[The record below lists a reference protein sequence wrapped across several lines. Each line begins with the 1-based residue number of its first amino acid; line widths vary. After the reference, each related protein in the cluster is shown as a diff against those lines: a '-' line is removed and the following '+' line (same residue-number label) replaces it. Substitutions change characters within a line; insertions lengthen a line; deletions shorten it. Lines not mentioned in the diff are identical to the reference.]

1 MPEPSA
7 EPGEE
12 IIRSLATDERR
23 EMVPP
28 DAASLQIAAVEAGPE
43 IAGAA
48 AGRKRLGIGAWL
60 AAIWLILVIGS
71 AIAAPILPIPDPK
84 RDSTLPELSS
94 DGSLSVIAAAPSL
107 DHPFGLDAS
116 GLDVFSRTIWGGRAS
131 LIIGFVSIGLG
142 FLVGGFL
149 GMLSGYFK
157 GKVGGFIGS
166 LLDILLAFPQ
176 LVLAIFVVEVL
187 GHTVWFVTFAL
198 AIVATPVLARITRA
212 SSLSWSER
220 EFVVAARAQGAKHG
234 RVMLREVL
242 PNTLPAMFAIAI
254 LSVAVVIVAEAG
266 LAIVGAGVNPSVITW
281 GNMISAGQADLKA
294 SPHIVL
300 APSLVIFLT
309 VLSLNY
315 LGDVIRARTDVR
327 ESAL

>member
-1 MPEPSA
+1 MPKPSP
-7 EPGEE
+7 EPGEA
-12 IIRSLATDERR
+12 IIRSLATDERD

-43 IAGAA
+43 IAI
-48 AGRKRLGIGAWL
+48 AGKRKGLGFGAWL
-60 AAIWLILVIGS
+60 AAIFLVLVIGS

-84 RDSTLPELSS
+84 NDTTLPERRP
-94 DGSLSVIAAAPSL
+94 DGTLPIIAAGPSL
-107 DHPFGLDAS
+107 GHPFGLDS
-116 GLDVFSRTIWGGRAS
+116 TGLDVFSRTIWGGRAS
-131 LIIGFVSIGLG
+131 LVIGFVSIGLG

-157 GKVGGFIGS
+157 GRVGGVIGS

-187 GHTVWFVTFAL
+187 GHTVWNVTFAL
-198 AIVATPVLARITRA
+198 AIVATPVLARISRA
-212 SSLSWSER
+212 SALSWSER
-220 EFVVAARAQGAKHG
+220 EFVVAARAQGAKHR
-234 RVMLREVL
+234 RVMWREVL
-242 PNTLPAMFAIAI
+242 PNTLPAMFSIAL

-266 LAIVGAGVNPSVITW
+266 LAIVGAGVTPGTITW
-281 GNMISAGQADLKA
+281 GNIIFDGQADLKA

-300 APSLVIFLT
+300 APSMVIFLT

-315 LGDVIRARTDVR
+315 LGDAIRARSDVR
-327 ESAL
+327 ESSL